1 MATII
6 IHNDIE
12 YNTSTYTDQSKKIG
26 GNERNKKRQ
35 RIIKDME
42 TEFNKIVANCNRI
55 DFCTKRS
62 ESQKSERRLKRVKV

>member
-6 IHNDIE
+6 IHNYIE
-12 YNTSTYTDQSKKIG
+12 YNTSTYTNQSKKIG

-42 TEFNKIVANCNRI
+42 AEFNKIVSNCNRI
-55 DFCTKRS
+55 GFCKKRS
-62 ESQKSERRLKRVKV
+62 ESQRNERKLKRNK

>member
-6 IHNDIE
+6 IHNYIE
-12 YNTSTYTDQSKKIG
+12 YNTYTYTDQSKKIG

-42 TEFNKIVANCNRI
+42 EEFNKFVSNFNRI
-55 DFCTKRS
+55 DFDKKRC
-62 ESQKSERRLKRVKV
+62 ESQRNERKLKRNK